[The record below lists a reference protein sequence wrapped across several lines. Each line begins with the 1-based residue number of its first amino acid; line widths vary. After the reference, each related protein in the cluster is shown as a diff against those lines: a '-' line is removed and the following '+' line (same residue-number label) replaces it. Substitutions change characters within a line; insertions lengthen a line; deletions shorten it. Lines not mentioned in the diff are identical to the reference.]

1 MTNNDKQTNA
11 DAIQR
16 PENRQRLARATTEY
30 FESLSPSEL
39 AEDQSLIESLSQ
51 ASDKLDFDKDT
62 ADHPGR

>member
-1 MTNNDKQTNA
+1 MTNNDKQINA

-16 PENRQRLARATTEY
+16 PENRRRLARATTEY
-30 FESLSPSEL
+30 FESLSPFEI

-62 ADHPGR
+62 DDQPGK

>member
-39 AEDQSLIESLSQ
+39 AEDQSLIESLSK
-51 ASDKLDFDKDT
+51 ASHKLDFDKDT
-62 ADHPGR
+62 EDHPEK